1 MARIVWIADDDASGQ
16 IADVYR
22 ELKQT
27 SLKGNVPEILRTMSL
42 RPTSCEPSTRRP
54 GCTSPMAR
62 SAELSTK

>member
-27 SLKGNVPEILRTMSL
+27 SLKGNALMLREF
-42 RPTSCEPSTRRP
+42 P
-54 GCTSPMAR
+54 R
-62 SAELSTK
+62 S